1 MSNFELKLALKTYSD
16 REAWVFLQSQGP
28 ELLCSIRTLATTWKW
43 HRSKVERF
51 LKSLKAEMLIETGIK
66 LGKTLII
73 MRQNRDAFRDGNE
86 ISVEQD
92 NSIIEETDE
101 KITRQNQDSFGDGSS
116 DFPNFKEEK
125 KKRSKKRKEE
135 IKEKPLLKEGK
146 KEKKINQFFINDS
159 DNQNEIQVLKE
170 LLSRQPKNRPDSIV
184 AEDVIDWAEKN
195 LPKTIDLEWELEKFK
210 DYHRSRPKKPP
221 KDAVAAFRNWL
232 RRATELQNVN
242 LRRTNY
248 EHHNN
253 KTAKNNDL
261 ERFFAGG
268 IRALDSISRSRL
280 DWQIDRE
287 I

>member
-1 MSNFELKLALKTYSD
+1 MSNFELKLALKTYNE
-16 REAWVFLQSQGP
+16 REAWVFLQAQGS
-28 ELLCSIRTLATTWKW
+28 ELLCSIRTLAITWKW

-66 LGKTLII
+66 SGKTLII

-101 KITRQNQDSFGDGSS
+101 KIARQNQDSFGDNFS

-170 LLSRQPKNRPDSIV
+170 LLSRQPKNRPDSVV

-232 RRATELQNVN
+232 RRATELQNAN
-242 LRRTNY
+242 LRRNNY

-253 KTAKNNDL
+253 KTSRNNDL

>member
-16 REAWVFLQSQGP
+16 REAWVFLQNQGP

-73 MRQNRDAFRDGNE
+73 MRQSRDAFRDSNE

-92 NSIIEETDE
+92 NSMIEEIDK
-101 KITRQNQDSFGDGSS
+101 KIARQNQDSCGDSFS

-146 KEKKINQFFINDS
+146 KEKKINQFFVNGSDS
-159 DNQNEIQVLKE
+159 PNEIQVLKE
-170 LLSRQPKNRPDSIV
+170 LLSRQPKNRPDSVV

-242 LRRTNY
+242 LRRNNY
-248 EHHNN
+248 EHYNN

-280 DWQIDRE
+280 DW
-287 I
+287 

>member
-16 REAWVFLQSQGP
+16 REAWVFLQNQGP

-73 MRQNRDAFRDGNE
+73 MRQSRDAFRDSNE

-92 NSIIEETDE
+92 NSMREEIDK
-101 KITRQNQDSFGDGSS
+101 KIARQNQDSCGDSFS

-146 KEKKINQFFINDS
+146 KEKKINQFFVNGSDS
-159 DNQNEIQVLKE
+159 PNEIQVLKE
-170 LLSRQPKNRPDSIV
+170 LLSRQPKNRPDSVV

-242 LRRTNY
+242 LRRNNY
-248 EHHNN
+248 EHYNN

-280 DWQIDRE
+280 DW
-287 I
+287 

>member
-16 REAWVFLQSQGP
+16 REAWAFLQNQGP

-51 LKSLKAEMLIETGIK
+51 IKSLKTEMLIETGIK

-73 MRQNRDAFRDGNE
+73 IRQNRDAFRDGNE
-86 ISVEQD
+86 ISVEQG
-92 NSIIEETDE
+92 NSIIEETDK

-146 KEKKINQFFINDS
+146 KEKKINQFFINGF
-159 DNQNEIQVLKE
+159 DNPNEIQVLKE
-170 LLSRQPKNRPDSIV
+170 LLSRQPKNLPDSIV

-210 DYHRSRPKKPP
+210 DHHRSRPKKPP

-242 LRRTNY
+242 LRRNNY

-280 DWQIDRE
+280 DW
-287 I
+287 

>member
-16 REAWVFLQSQGP
+16 REAWAFLQNQGP

-73 MRQNRDAFRDGNE
+73 MRQNRDAFRDSNE

-92 NSIIEETDE
+92 NSMIEETDK
-101 KITRQNQDSFGDGSS
+101 KIARQNQDSFDDSFS

-170 LLSRQPKNRPDSIV
+170 LLSRQPKHRPDSIV

-242 LRRTNY
+242 LRRNNY
-248 EHHNN
+248 EHYNN

-280 DWQIDRE
+280 DW
-287 I
+287 